1 MATNAKRLG
10 DRPTATPCAGGPSGA
25 KYLAFRALGE
35 TVDDLE
41 LIAQSQQGV
50 RCAHDFGRAA
60 PTAEH
65 DPLGVHTVASFIL
78 GAAVAM
84 VGPGVGPARVWR
96 FFVGLGACGGL
107 TTFSTLA
114 VKEVDDADSRSLG
127 VGLAYLGATLALG
140 LLGAAGGTVGV
151 ERMVAS

>member
-1 MATNAKRLG
+1 MVMGGAAIGATIRW
-10 DRPTATPCAGGPSGA
+10 GA
-25 KYLAFRALGE
+25 SSWLDSAEVSWGVLAVN
-35 TVDDLE
+35 TV
-41 LIAQSQQGV
+41 G
-50 RCAHDFGRAA
+50 
-60 PTAEH
+60 
-65 DPLGVHTVASFIL
+65 SFIL